1 MTTDL
6 YRGVVSERIY
16 RQENIQEIN
25 FFLWS
30 LKMVTE
36 LINFSVDNIFYIT
49 FSGVGQLSP
58 CNQLTT

>member
-6 YRGVVSERIY
+6 YRGVVNELIP

-30 LKMVTE
+30 LKMVIK
-36 LINFSVDNIFYIT
+36 LINFTVDNIFYIT
-49 FSGVGQLSP
+49 FSGVGQLP
-58 CNQLTT
+58 FNQLTT